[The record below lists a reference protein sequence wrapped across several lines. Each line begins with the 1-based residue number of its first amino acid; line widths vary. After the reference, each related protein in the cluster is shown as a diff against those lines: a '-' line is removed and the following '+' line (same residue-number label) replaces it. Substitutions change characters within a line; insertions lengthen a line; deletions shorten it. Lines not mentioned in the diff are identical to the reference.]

1 MQVEK
6 FDRNL
11 SWRAFFKL
19 NPHLV
24 TKSKETFGFNSTR
37 AAPRIKELYE
47 FERDL
52 IKLLQNIRFRR
63 RSKPFLTAL
72 KQEIKKINQKEELII
87 PADKTSNHYLVPAD
101 KYKELVDKEI
111 HKKYKKATLDDV
123 KKVNSDQAQTV
134 KDLELDDRVFR
145 TASRDCFITLK
156 DYKEDFNVN
165 PKVSVINPTK
175 PEVGKI
181 AMKII
186 DNVVKEIR
194 KKNKKI
200 CSSHQYQ

>member
-1 MQVEK
+1 MDSMNFDFSQKNIPLGDRTTYMEMMISAIEK

-24 TKSKETFGFNSTR
+24 TKSKETFGFNSTK

-111 HKKYKKATLDDV
+111 HKKYKKATLDDATEHPCR
-123 KKVNSDQAQTV
+123 N
-134 KDLELDDRVFR
+134 R
-145 TASRDCFITLK
+145 
-156 DYKEDFNVN
+156 
-165 PKVSVINPTK
+165 
-175 PEVGKI
+175 
-181 AMKII
+181 
-186 DNVVKEIR
+186 KEIGP
-194 KKNKKI
+194 NFL
-200 CSSHQYQ
+200 Q